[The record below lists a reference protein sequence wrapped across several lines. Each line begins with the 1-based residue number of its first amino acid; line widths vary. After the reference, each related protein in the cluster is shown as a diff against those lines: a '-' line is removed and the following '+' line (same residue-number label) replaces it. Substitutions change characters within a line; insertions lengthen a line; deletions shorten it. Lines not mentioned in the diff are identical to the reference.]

1 MRPVNG
7 YRKRLLPTLLWLLL
21 GISAA
26 TVAFCCMITLG
37 DPSPLG
43 VPLPEVPQLFE
54 ILSQDNAKNMSVLER
69 RLPKAMLEFL
79 AEQPDG
85 APPVRFTVQGEFIDF
100 SIGHLSG
107 IETTA
112 FPVEEAL
119 KDNVIIS
126 GIVHF
131 DQPLKALQYSAPGR
145 GGGESLTEYTSRLRY
160 ELERK
165 GAVYYDNVEPL
176 PLEGYRFEHFEYK
189 RENDSGEMVSHYL
202 FIGPL
207 GTRALVMDYMTTPEL
222 HERARPWVMKMIRTF
237 KAGRQLQEAVLESDP
252 EYIALNELDEPG
264 S

>member
-1 MRPVNG
+1 MF
-7 YRKRLLPTLLWLLL
+7 LWLLL
-21 GISAA
+21 GVAAA
-26 TVAFCCMITLG
+26 TAAFCCTTTLG

-54 ILSQDNAKNMSVLER
+54 ILPHDDAKNMSVVER
-69 RLPKAMLEFL
+69 RLPEVMLEFL

-85 APPVRFTVQGEFIDF
+85 APPVRFTVRGEFIDF

-112 FPVEEAL
+112 FPVEETL

-126 GIVHF
+126 GVVHF

-145 GGGESLTEYTSRLRY
+145 REGESLTEYTSRLRY
-160 ELERK
+160 EMEKK
-165 GAVYYDNVEPL
+165 GAVYYENVEPL

-189 RENDSGEMVSHYL
+189 RENENGEMVSHYL

-237 KAGRQLQEAVLESDP
+237 KTGRQLQETVLESDP

>member
-1 MRPVNG
+1 MF
-7 YRKRLLPTLLWLLL
+7 LWLLI
-21 GISAA
+21 GIVAA
-26 TVAFCCMITLG
+26 TAAFYGMATLG

-54 ILSQDNAKNMSVLER
+54 ILPYDDAKDMSVVER
-69 RLPKAMLEFL
+69 KLPEVMLEFL
-79 AEQPDG
+79 APQPDG
-85 APPVRFTVQGEFIDF
+85 APPVRFTVRGEFIDF

-112 FPVEEAL
+112 FPVEEAI

-131 DQPLKALQYSAPGR
+131 DQPLKALQYSAPAR
-145 GGGESLTEYTSRLRY
+145 REGESVTEYTSRLRY
-160 ELERK
+160 EMERK
-165 GAVYYDNVEPL
+165 GAVYYDNVDPL

-189 RENDSGEMVSHYL
+189 RENENGETVSHYL

-207 GTRALVMDYMTTPEL
+207 GPRALVMDYMSTPEL

-237 KAGRQLQEAVLESDP
+237 KAGRQLQETALESDP
-252 EYIALNELDEPG
+252 EYIALNELDEP
-264 S
+264 SP